1 MMRLTTLEKTTF
13 GMMGGMIVLGVFLLV
28 FQIARER
35 SENLHTIGGID
46 RISRLTEREVPEKSQ
61 EHDEPEEENG
71 FGSLPKLN
79 LNTATLAQLDA
90 LPGIGKMMAERIID
104 LRKTKKGFK
113 SLAELKEIK
122 GVSSKKFAQL
132 KRVLTVAAPDAGEP
146 RRLNLNFAS
155 LDELEALPGVGPKL
169 ARAIYDARNAKGG
182 FRSVE
187 DLEEIPGLTEK
198 KYKLFEALVEIR

>member
-1 MMRLTTLEKTTF
+1 
-13 GMMGGMIVLGVFLLV
+13 
-28 FQIARER
+28 
-35 SENLHTIGGID
+35 

-61 EHDEPEEENG
+61 EHDEPEEEDG

-90 LPGIGKMMAERIID
+90 LPGIGKAMAERIID

-132 KRVLTVAAPDAGEP
+132 KRVLTVSAPGAGEP

-155 LDELEALPGVGPKL
+155 LDELEALPGVSPKL
-169 ARAIYDARNAKGG
+169 ARAIYDARNAMGG
-182 FRSVE
+182 FKSVK
-187 DLEEIPGLTEK
+187 DLEDIPGLTEK
-198 KYKLFEALVEIR
+198 KYKLFEALVEIK

>member
-13 GMMGGMIVLGVFLLV
+13 GMMGGMIVLGVVLLM

-35 SENLHTIGGID
+35 SANLHTLGAID

-61 EHDEPEEENG
+61 EHDEPEEEDG

-90 LPGIGKMMAERIID
+90 LPGIGKAMAERIID

-132 KRVLTVAAPDAGEP
+132 KRVLTVSAPGAGEP

-155 LDELEALPGVGPKL
+155 LDELEALPGVSPKL
-169 ARAIYDARNAKGG
+169 ARAIYDARNAMGG
-182 FRSVE
+182 FKSVK
-187 DLEEIPGLTEK
+187 DLEDIPGLTEK
-198 KYKLFEALVEIR
+198 KYKLFEALVEIK